1 MGDKPELRCRK
12 RLSATPVPSGTQTLL
27 NLLGGVTL
35 ITPFRFVSQEQKFYS
50 YREFQEHNK

>member
-12 RLSATPVPSGTQTLL
+12 SLSGTPVPSGTQTLL
-27 NLLGGVTL
+27 NPLAGVTL
-35 ITPFRFVSQEQKFYS
+35 ITPFRFLSQEQKFYS